1 MDYNDSPAIVVEDNP
16 EDVTGVT
23 EDVTGATAGFLE
35 GRGSQEKGK
44 RVQLRSIAVK
54 PPGHRVSYKET
65 LRLSPTIPPIQ
76 LSPYVLFIIFYY
88 ISPKNSSP
96 YNSFSP
102 TIPPISIPPIYYH
115 SLTNYLFNIFE
126 F

>member
-1 MDYNDSPAIVVEDNP
+1 MPPSHTCLLEEEEEELDYNDSPAIVVEDNP

-54 PPGHRVSYKET
+54 PPGHRVSYKEALT
-65 LRLSPTIPPIQ
+65 GLRTFKPRFNAATTEEGGWSVDQRSQRGDRL
-76 LSPYVLFIIFYY
+76 V
-88 ISPKNSSP
+88 
-96 YNSFSP
+96 
-102 TIPPISIPPIYYH
+102 SIH
-115 SLTNYLFNIFE
+115 DK
-126 F
+126 

>member
-1 MDYNDSPAIVVEDNP
+1 VPPSHTCLLEEEEEELDYNDSPAIVVEDNP
-16 EDVTGVT
+16 

-76 LSPYVLFIIFYY
+76 LSPNILFTIFYY
-88 ISPKNSSP
+88 LPPKDSSP
-96 YNSFSP
+96 YNFFSP
-102 TIPPISIPPIYYH
+102 TIPP
-115 SLTNYLFNIFE
+115 YLFSLYTITH
-126 F
+126 